1 MDRDRDAEV
10 HEGDQI
16 VESVDYEVM
25 PVQKA
30 RTLSKRSEFLSSALV
45 VWFVEELHC
54 LSEVLTRTISS
65 LDAVFYGG
73 FCFLPL
79 MWGMNVWL
87 FWPDFKAPRGDPIIR
102 KCECCCNRSSQL
114 HGTCACAS
122 AAMRPSV

>member
-30 RTLSKRSEFLSSALV
+30 RTLSKRM
-45 VWFVEELHC
+45 
-54 LSEVLTRTISS
+54 
-65 LDAVFYGG
+65 FYGG

-102 KCECCCNRSSQL
+102 KY
-114 HGTCACAS
+114 TKWS
-122 AAMRPSV
+122 AIGFIVATVIFLPWLLLYAIAGKEVLSPDVYNALNAAALDLSAYGLGIINP